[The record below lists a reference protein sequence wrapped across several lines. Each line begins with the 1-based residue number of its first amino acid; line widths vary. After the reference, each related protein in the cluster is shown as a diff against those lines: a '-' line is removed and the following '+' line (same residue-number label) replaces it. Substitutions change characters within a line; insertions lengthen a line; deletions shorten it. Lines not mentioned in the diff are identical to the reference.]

1 MMKGHF
7 IDVSTLEMFDNLVQ
21 GIFHFGFHWSSPL
34 VGFGEN
40 RQVEHLLLSRQAS
53 QIRRVSKICG
63 KVSKTLSKAF
73 VMGRFIAH
81 AILRSAPDAPML
93 NSGVYA
99 IALSPPL
106 KTKKAICRRGQNGSI
121 LKLLL
126 LFDSTY
132 LVIESLDNA
141 VIRKRVIPVI
151 VHRNNDV
158 LMDCDA
164 HYL

>member
-7 IDVSTLEMFDNLVQ
+7 IDVSTLETFDNLVQ

-63 KVSKTLSKAF
+63 RVSKTLSMAL
-73 VMGRFIAH
+73 VIGTLSAH
-81 AILRSAPDAPML
+81 AILRSELDAPML

-99 IALSPPL
+99 IVLSPPF
-106 KTKKAICRRGQNGSI
+106 KRKKGGCLLRQTA
-121 LKLLL
+121 LLL
-126 LFDSTY
+126 WFY
-132 LVIESLDNA
+132 
-141 VIRKRVIPVI
+141 
-151 VHRNNDV
+151 
-158 LMDCDA
+158 
-164 HYL
+164 